1 MVDRTV
7 YDDAKT
13 PDLPLRQVLGR
24 QRVHPDW
31 CRLAADSGLLTV
43 ETFAMLGD
51 DIASVKATLKNLMP
65 DHEKFGT
72 DGPAQELALTSL
84 AAVWNMQY
92 HVRSLRSSTGQDGR
106 RPVQSAG
113 DPRRRSC

>member
-1 MVDRTV
+1 MLKPPSFSFSMVDRTV

-24 QRVHPDW
+24 QRVHPDL

-51 DIASVKATLKNLMP
+51 DIASVKATDRK
-65 DHEKFGT
+65 
-72 DGPAQELALTSL
+72 S
-84 AAVWNMQY
+84 V
-92 HVRSLRSSTGQDGR
+92 V
-106 RPVQSAG
+106 
-113 DPRRRSC
+113 